1 MSAVDHA
8 NQQGRLAVVIGTRPE
23 AIKLAPVVR
32 ALDGPLVFVTGQH
45 REMLDPILAELGI
58 APDENLDVMRDDQ
71 PLSELAADVL
81 RGMRKLILKYRPRR
95 LVVQGDTTSAAMSA
109 LAACFERVPV
119 AHVEAGLRTHR
130 RDDPFPEEVNRSLIA
145 RVADLHFAPTPLAR
159 ENLLREGIDP
169 ASVHVVGNTV
179 IDALVHARDEL
190 VPGQEPAA
198 LDSLPSPGRQLG
210 LVTLHRRESFGADLA
225 ATLDGLAHLSRTF
238 PDTLDLVFPVHRNP
252 NVRAAVE
259 ERLAGIPNLH
269 LTEPLGYVRFVSLML
284 RARLI
289 ITDSGGIQEEASFLG
304 VPVLVTRRVTERPE
318 AIAAEVAQKTD
329 ASADALFEAA
339 SELLTDEAAH
349 RARAAP
355 SMAFGDGTAARRI
368 AEQLHGNDA

>member
-1 MSAVDHA
+1 LDHA
-8 NQQGRLAVVIGTRPE
+8 NKQGRLAVVIGTRPE

-32 ALDGPLVFVTGQH
+32 ALDAPLVFATGQH
-45 REMLDPILAELGI
+45 REMLGPILAELGI
-58 APDENLDVMRDDQ
+58 SPDENLDVMREDQ

-81 RGMRKLILKYRPRR
+81 RGMRRLILKHRPSR

-159 ENLLREGIDP
+159 ENLLREGIEP
-169 ASVHVVGNTV
+169 GGVHVVGNTV
-179 IDALVHARDEL
+179 IDALVHARDTL
-190 VPGQEPAA
+190 VPGQAPDA
-198 LDSLPSPGRQLG
+198 LDALPGPGRHLV

-225 ATLDGLAHLSRTF
+225 ATIDGLARLVHAF
-238 PDTLDLVFPVHRNP
+238 PDTVDLVFPVHRNP
-252 NVRAAVE
+252 HVRAVAE
-259 ERLAGIPNLH
+259 ERLAGIPNLR
-269 LTEPLGYVRFVSLML
+269 LTAPLGYVRFVSLML

-289 ITDSGGIQEEASFLG
+289 VTDSGGIQEEASFLG
-304 VPVLVTRRVTERPE
+304 IPVLVTRRVTERPE

-329 ASADALFEAA
+329 ANAETLFTVA
-339 SELLTDEAAH
+339 SELLTDEAVHAAH
-349 RARAAP
+349 AVATT
-355 SMAFGDGTAARRI
+355 AFGDGTAASQI
-368 AEQLHGNDA
+368 AEQLRRQGA